1 VYTSRLSQQAGRK
14 GRAPRTTP
22 LLAGSVL
29 MAGTGCGRIDAFA
42 TVTPQGGAI
51 VNLFILEIV
60 LATLVVGAV
69 AAAVFYAMVRF
80 RDRPGSTEPPQIHGN
95 AKLELAW
102 TAAPALLLVVLYIL
116 TVRTMATVEAGTD
129 PASELRV
136 RVIGHQW
143 WFEYQYPDLGIVT
156 ANELQLPVGQPVRL
170 ELESADVVH
179 NFWIPQ
185 FGWKKDN
192 TPNHI
197 TLIHVV
203 VEQPGVYDGSCNEFC
218 GLQHAWMRTRAIA
231 VAPEQFRAWVA
242 QQQRPAPV
250 TVPRGQQ
257 VFQQHTCINCHAIQG
272 VGEARVGPDLSHF
285 GSRSTI
291 GAGVLENTPANL
303 RAWILDPQRIK
314 PGVLMPG
321 YLDMPEEDLTALVEY
336 LEGLK

>member
-1 VYTSRLSQQAGRK
+1 M
-14 GRAPRTTP
+14 P

-29 MAGTGCGRIDAFA
+29 MAGTGCGRIDGFA

-80 RDRPGSTEPPQIHGN
+80 RDRPGAPEPRQIRGN
-95 AKLELAW
+95 TQLELAW
-102 TAAPALLLVVLYIL
+102 TAAPALLLLVLYIL
-116 TVRTMATVEAGTD
+116 TVRTMATVEAQ
-129 PASELRV
+129 PENELRV

-156 ANELQLPVGQPVRL
+156 ANELHLPVGQPVRL

-179 NFWIPQ
+179 NFWVPQ

-192 TPNHI
+192 TPNHV
-197 TLIHVV
+197 TPIHVV
-203 VEQPGVYDGSCNEFC
+203 VEQPGIYDGSCNEFC
-218 GLQHAWMRTRAIA
+218 GIQHAWMRIRAFAVPPDEIQTWVTR
-231 VAPEQFRAWVA
+231 
-242 QQQRPAPV
+242 QQQPAPV
-250 TVPRGQQ
+250 AVPRGQQ

-272 VGEARVGPDLSHF
+272 VGGARVGPDLSHF
-285 GSRSTI
+285 GSRTTI
-291 GAGVLENTPANL
+291 GAGVVGNTPEHL
-303 RAWILDPQRIK
+303 RAWIRDPQRIK

-321 YLDMPEEDLTALVEY
+321 YLDMPEQDLTALVEY